1 MAGKT
6 KFYAVKTGRQTGILH
21 TWSEC
26 EASVKGY
33 PEAEY
38 KSFSTIEEAEQYLV
52 GGTGSDVLPSQGQ
65 DSGMQG
71 QTNSRKRSAKTVAGQ
86 LPGYPAKKDTL
97 TAYVDGSYDDENK
110 VYAFGCVF
118 LFADGSMRTYIG
130 NGTEPASLAMRN
142 VAGEMLG
149 AMYAMQFALKN
160 GFRRLDICYDY
171 VGIEKWAVGE
181 WKTNKDL
188 TKKYAAFMQRQ
199 GHFIEVHY
207 HKVAAHTN
215 QEFNEMADREAKR
228 GLTEAAGIPPVEML
242 E

>member
-6 KFYAVKTGRQTGILH
+6 KYYAVKTGRQTGIFD
-21 TWSEC
+21 TWDKC

-33 PEAEY
+33 PDAEY
-38 KSFSTIEEAEQYLV
+38 KSFSTIEEAEMYLL
-52 GGTGSDVLPSQGQ
+52 G
-65 DSGMQG
+65 
-71 QTNSRKRSAKTVAGQ
+71 AAAGQ
-86 LPGYPAKKDTL
+86 LPGYPSKRDTL
-97 TAYVDGSYDDENK
+97 TAYVDGSYDDANK

-160 GFRRLDICYDY
+160 GFRRLNLCYDY
-171 VGIEKWAVGE
+171 AGIEKWAVGE
-181 WKTNKDL
+181 WKANKDL
-188 TKKYAAFMQRQ
+188 TQKYAAFMQRQ

-215 QEFNEMADREAKR
+215 QEFNELADREAKR
-228 GLTEAAGIPPVEML
+228 GLSEAAGIPPVEL
-242 E
+242 LG

>member
-6 KFYAVKTGRQTGILH
+6 KFYAVKNGRRTGILH
-21 TWSEC
+21 TWREC

-33 PEAEY
+33 PAAEY
-38 KSFSTIEEAEQYLV
+38 KSFPTIEEAKRYLA
-52 GGTGSDVLPSQGQ
+52 GGDASSAQE
-65 DSGMQG
+65 SENGMQG
-71 QTNSRKRSAKTVAGQ
+71 QPGSGEYEVKDASGQ
-86 LPGYPAKKDTL
+86 LPGYPTEADTL
-97 TAYVDGSYDDENK
+97 TAYVDGSYDDANK

-149 AMYAMQFALKN
+149 AMYAMQFAVKN
-160 GFRRLDICYDY
+160 GFRRLHLCYDY
-171 VGIEKWAVGE
+171 MGIEKWAVGE

-215 QEFNEMADREAKR
+215 QKFNEMADREAKR
-228 GLTEAAGIPPVEML
+228 GLTEGAGIPPVEL
-242 E
+242 LG